1 VFSSLS
7 IAFQR
12 VPINGTRL
20 AYPPLGAGRDPAIS
34 EEEPMQKLSLVL
46 LITATLAASGCATR
60 TFVRKSVSASAD
72 TLNARID
79 TNQGEI
85 KEVRDKVDQ
94 VDTRLTGAVTTV
106 DGKVAALD
114 TKTTQGM
121 TALKGELKTDVQN
134 ADQHA
139 STAQSAADKAATGV
153 SALDQRFQ
161 NRNNFNVS
169 DEKAVQF
176 KFGSA
181 KLDKEQ
187 LDTLDNIANMLMQNS
202 NAIIVLEGR
211 TDSVGPKDYN
221 QQLGERRVDA
231 VKHYLVVEKGVP
243 VYKIHEVSFGSEKPV
258 AENKTREG
266 REKNRAV
273 VMTVMV
279 PKSEGSVASRNN

>member
-1 VFSSLS
+1 
-7 IAFQR
+7 
-12 VPINGTRL
+12 
-20 AYPPLGAGRDPAIS
+20 
-34 EEEPMQKLSLVL
+34 MQKLSIVL
-46 LITATLAASGCATR
+46 LISATLVTSGCATR
-60 TFVRKSVSASAD
+60 TYVKKSVNDSAD

-85 KEVRDKVDQ
+85 KEVRDGVDKVDQ
-94 VDTRLTGAVTTV
+94 RVTGV
-106 DGKVAALD
+106 DGKVSALD
-114 TKTTQGM
+114 AKTTQGM
-121 TALKGELKTDVQN
+121 NTMRGELKGDIQN

-139 STAQSAADKAATGV
+139 SNAQSAADRAATGV
-153 SALDQRFQ
+153 NALDQRFQ

-169 DEKAVQF
+169 DEKAIQF
-176 KFGSA
+176 KFNSA
-181 KLDKEQ
+181 TLDKQ
-187 LDTLDNIANMLMQNS
+187 YLDTLDSIATALAQNS

-221 QQLGERRVDA
+221 LQLGERRVDA

-243 VYKIHEVSFGSEKPV
+243 VYKIHEVSFGAEKPV

-279 PKSEGSVASRNN
+279 PKSENAVASKN

>member
-1 VFSSLS
+1 MFSSLS
-7 IAFQR
+7 IASPR

-20 AYPPLGAGRDPAIS
+20 AYPALGAGRDPAIS

-60 TFVRKSVSASAD
+60 TFVRRNVSASAD

-94 VDTRLTGAVTTV
+94 VDTRVTGV

-114 TKTTQGM
+114 SKTTQGM
-121 TALKGELKTDVQN
+121 TALRGELKTDVQN

-153 SALDQRFQ
+153 NALDQRFQ

-176 KFGSA
+176 KFNSA

-187 LDTLDNIANMLMQNS
+187 LDTLDNIASMLTQNP
-202 NAIIVLEGR
+202 NAILVLEGR

-221 QQLGERRVDA
+221 LQLGERRVDA

-243 VYKIHEVSFGSEKPV
+243 VYKINEVSFGSEKPV

-273 VMTVMV
+273 VMTVLI
-279 PKSEGSVASRNN
+279 PKSEGAVASRN